1 MIHPSEQAS
10 TSGCHPR
17 TCRLTRRTAFAL
29 AMALSGCAPA
39 ETVSPVPTGTT
50 TETTTETTTATT
62 TTTPPDGS
70 PAKRTVSLRNPLAGP
85 ANNLL
90 LDGDFELST
99 SYGTGQYGWRMF
111 NANGTGEIPMTVET
125 GGLCRTGLTCVKV
138 QRGQLLLGRGTAA
151 AGGKSHLMELW
162 TKMPEGVGCSKVAVI
177 AVECDTFSVLKQ
189 ATADKDPEGGWCR
202 HHGVFK
208 ASTSAVCLYIQT
220 SLLPGDVALLDSGVL
235 GPNDGTV
242 TLKATESE
250 PLDSDTLSRMA
261 NVRDYVRRTTPLG
274 TPAITAPP
282 ALRPRD

>member
-1 MIHPSEQAS
+1 MIQRSEQAR
-10 TSGCHPR
+10 TSGSRPR
-17 TCRLTRRTAFAL
+17 ARGLPRRTAIFL
-29 AMALSGCAPA
+29 VTALSGCSSA
-39 ETVSPVPTGTT
+39 ETVSPVPT
-50 TETTTETTTATT
+50 ETTTETPTETPTATT

-70 PAKRTVSLRNPLAGP
+70 PAKRTVSLRSPLAGP

-125 GGLCRTGLTCVKV
+125 GGLCRTGLTCVRV
-138 QRGQLLLGRGTAA
+138 QRGQIFFGRGTAA
-151 AGGKSHLMELW
+151 AGGKSHFMDLW
-162 TKMPEGVGCSKVAVI
+162 ARMPEGVGCAKIAVI

-189 ATADKDPEGGWCR
+189 ATADKELEGGWCR

-208 ASTSAVCLYIQT
+208 ASASAVCVYIQT

-235 GPNDGTV
+235 GPDDGTV

-250 PLDSDTLSRMA
+250 PLDGDTLARMA
-261 NVRDYVRRTTPLG
+261 NVRDYLRRTTVLG
-274 TPAITAPP
+274 VPAPTAP
-282 ALRPRD
+282 RP